1 MGVPAVRATS
11 TDSLVSALERAL
23 ATPGPHLIE
32 AMVPS
37 AFSGLKL
44 KALPYLLRTLS
55 YLPNPLARAIKR
67 KVAP

>member
-1 MGVPAVRATS
+1 MVQ
-11 TDSLVSALERAL
+11 ALEAAL

-37 AFSGLKL
+37 AISGFKL
-44 KALPYLLRTLS
+44 KALPHVLS
-55 YLPNPLARAIKR
+55 ALSSLPRPLARAIKR